1 MKARLFAVTV
11 LLICFYGQASAQTY
25 HIRVTQNTNLRASY
39 SLQSGIAET
48 VPAGTTLQVG
58 GSFNRWLSISRNGE
72 VWMADWVPYDR
83 VESAQTP
90 SDVNN
95 CCFVDRQCATDQE
108 WTDGYWAFQNNQCP
122 VSPPATRQTSTQP
135 STTQPQS
142 IDNCCFVDRQC
153 TNDQEWTDGY
163 WAMQNNQCGT
173 PTPQVSIVAPP
184 ITTVTSDVDNC
195 CHLGWSCQT
204 DHEWER
210 GFWNY
215 QVGQCEHQ
223 GVIME
228 GSEQFKATMDAALR
242 RLRERSQHWYWYTL
256 DGLSKIREVTG
267 NRIRVSSRGGDNRWG
282 TDAYL
287 GFGGNTASLGALLAH
302 EACHVHRW
310 RSGQNSGGVVG
321 ETACVQIEVQA
332 LDAIGPDSRRRNRLQ
347 YLLDNIHDPAV
358 QWWHN

>member
-1 MKARLFAVTV
+1 MKFRLFAVTV

-58 GSFNRWLSISRNGE
+58 GSFNRWLSISRNGD

-142 IDNCCFVDRQC
+142 IDNCCFVDGSAR
-153 TNDQEWTDGY
+153 
-163 WAMQNNQCGT
+163 
-173 PTPQVSIVAPP
+173 P
-184 ITTVTSDVDNC
+184 INSGRPAIGRIKIPSAAIPLNRKPRHCKLQSVD
-195 CHLGWSCQT
+195 HL
-204 DHEWER
+204 
-210 GFWNY
+210 
-215 QVGQCEHQ
+215 
-223 GVIME
+223 
-228 GSEQFKATMDAALR
+228 
-242 RLRERSQHWYWYTL
+242 TL
-256 DGLSKIREVTG
+256 TIA
-267 NRIRVSSRGGDNRWG
+267 VSS
-282 TDAYL
+282 
-287 GFGGNTASLGALLAH
+287 
-302 EACHVHRW
+302 
-310 RSGQNSGGVVG
+310 VG
-321 ETACVQIEVQA
+321 H
-332 LDAIGPDSRRRNRLQ
+332 AIPTTIGRPDSTPFRIIAAHTPGWR
-347 YLLDNIHDPAV
+347 YLVLHSS
-358 QWWHN
+358 